1 MAYYNKIGLLV
12 LNNDSSAFLVC
23 EPGSNYGFD
32 TTDTAAQQ
40 MRKQFLMTGG
50 QLEGES
56 DIECLHREVQDEL
69 GCDVRDESIEFVAEY
84 TDVAASHPD
93 RDVSIKL
100 YQGVLAGEPH
110 PKAEIGALHW
120 IGKADVGN
128 ELVSP
133 IIRNK
138 IIPDLVARGLLK

>member
-1 MAYYNKIGLLV
+1 
-12 LNNDSSAFLVC
+12 
-23 EPGSNYGFD
+23 
-32 TTDTAAQQ
+32 
-40 MRKQFLMTGG
+40 MRKQFLMPGG

-138 IIPDLVARGLLK
+138 IIPDLITRGLLK